1 MNQVNIKYYQI
12 AGINMSIQGEGIYAE
27 SLRSYFQTEEIQTP
41 SESVLLKVVVENDP
55 AKVTVPAKY
64 YSLSGKIAF
73 NSTAYCVQEQGYVY
87 SVSNLFG
94 ATEPV
99 VLRICCT
106 KKKNLRNQIRA
117 LISPHSVGLG
127 RVQDRFVD
135 SVMNYSC
142 FLYIFAVLLMRQDKA
157 FVHCGIF
164 ENEGN
169 AFVMC
174 GTGGC
179 GKTSTLLDA
188 LQGDGI
194 KYLAED
200 FGILGKDGKA
210 YYMPKRM
217 AIYQSDAKYKN
228 PDVIKGLKKLPLT
241 YRAHWKFFE
250 LCKRNPR
257 YRFAPME
264 LFGEERVAREGKLH
278 KVVYMSRVQ
287 QNMGLTYEDI
297 DIGELCTKI
306 RHASFRELKQLSEI
320 LNNIRA
326 VGDAEIRTFYPELT
340 LLEMRYEQLLKEI
353 LTGRNIGWLQVPLKA
368 NPEEIVAGMMGEWS
382 EKKD

>member
-1 MNQVNIKYYQI
+1 
-12 AGINMSIQGEGIYAE
+12 MSIQGKGIYAE
-27 SLRSYFQTEEIQTP
+27 SLRNYFQTEEILTP
-41 SESVLLKVVVENDP
+41 SESVLLQVVVENDP
-55 AKVTVPAKY
+55 AKVAVPAKY

-73 NSTAYCVQEQGYVY
+73 NSAAYCVQEEGYVY
-87 SVSNLFG
+87 SISNLFSI
-94 ATEPV
+94 TEPV

-106 KKKNLRNQIRA
+106 KKRGLKNQIRA
-117 LISPHSVGLG
+117 LRSPHSVGLG

-142 FLYIFAVLLMRQDKA
+142 FLYIFAILLMRQDKV

-164 ENEGN
+164 ENAGN
-169 AFVMC
+169 AYVMC

-188 LQGDGI
+188 LQRDGI

-210 YYMPKRM
+210 YYMPKKM

-257 YRFAPME
+257 YRFAPEE
-264 LFGEERVAREGKLH
+264 LLGKERVAKEGKLH
-278 KVVYMSRVQ
+278 KILYMSRVRQ
-287 QNMGLTYEDI
+287 DMALTREDI
-297 DIGELCTKI
+297 DIDELCTKI

-326 VGDAEIRTFYPELT
+326 VGDARIRDSYPELT
-340 LLEMRYEQLLKEI
+340 QLELRYEQLLKAI
-353 LTGRNIGWLQVPLKA
+353 LASRNIGWLQVPLKA
-368 NPEEIVAGMMGEWS
+368 KPRKIVDGVMGERS
-382 EKKD
+382 EKKDQKEDEKG